1 MVHLTF
7 FWKYLVCG
15 FKIEISEYPTKLFY
29 VTYSPYKYELNRTKT
44 HEDRANQKRPFFLS
58 GHCRCVYCT
67 VDGKKNRPSEFC
79 SHFMSFYP
87 IDFIFIGWVGYDMEY
102 FRVPR
107 NFDFKPTN
115 PIFSPKRQMN
125 HFRKWPFL
133 GVWCRKLTF
142 RENGVM
148 DMANM
153 LDSVLNRLYTTFP
166 NIISVI
172 SAISAD
178 LSKSQKN
185 HILEKFL
192 CRQGECQKST
202 PSENFFKSS
211 IKIEMSPLEW

>member
-1 MVHLTF
+1 MQQH
-7 FWKYLVCG
+7 C
-15 FKIEISEYPTKLFY
+15 
-29 VTYSPYKYELNRTKT
+29 
-44 HEDRANQKRPFFLS
+44 HFFLS
-58 GHCRCVYCT
+58 IVTLLLETWNVNKPTNLMMCIVTDYSGR
-67 VDGKKNRPSEFC
+67 KKKRAKVFC

-87 IDFIFIGWVGYDMEY
+87 IDFIFIGWVGYDKNL

-107 NFDFKPTN
+107 NFDSKPTN

-153 LDSVLNRLYTTFP
+153 LDSGQNSPNTTFP
-166 NIISVI
+166 NIFSFI

-185 HILEKFL
+185 HILKKKSIFL
-192 CRQGECQKST
+192 I
-202 PSENFFKSS
+202 ENR
-211 IKIEMSPLEW
+211 L

>member
-1 MVHLTF
+1 MSDPPIKKSSHPMKKF
-7 FWKYLVCG
+7 G
-15 FKIEISEYPTKLFY
+15 IELLIFNIRLRVQWTEK
-29 VTYSPYKYELNRTKT
+29 KRTK
-44 HEDRANQKRPFFLS
+44 
-58 GHCRCVYCT
+58 V
-67 VDGKKNRPSEFC
+67 FC

-87 IDFIFIGWVGYDMEY
+87 IDFIFIGWVGYDKNL

-153 LDSVLNRLYTTFP
+153 LDSGQNSPNTTFP
-166 NIISVI
+166 NIFSLI

-185 HILEKFL
+185 HILK
-192 CRQGECQKST
+192 KSR
-202 PSENFFKSS
+202 FF
-211 IKIEMSPLEW
+211 W

>member
-1 MVHLTF
+1 ML
-7 FWKYLVCG
+7 FWTKNN
-15 FKIEISEYPTKLFY
+15 EIWHECSKLNSWQNF
-29 VTYSPYKYELNRTKT
+29 
-44 HEDRANQKRPFFLS
+44 
-58 GHCRCVYCT
+58 T
-67 VDGKKNRPSEFC
+67 VDGKKTRPSEFC

-153 LDSVLNRLYTTFP
+153 LDSVLNRLYRTFP
-166 NIISVI
+166 NIFSLI
-172 SAISAD
+172 SAISAN

-185 HILEKFL
+185 HILKK
-192 CRQGECQKST
+192 KSI
-202 PSENFFKSS
+202 FFDRKWA
-211 IKIEMSPLEW
+211 LERSKRVQ